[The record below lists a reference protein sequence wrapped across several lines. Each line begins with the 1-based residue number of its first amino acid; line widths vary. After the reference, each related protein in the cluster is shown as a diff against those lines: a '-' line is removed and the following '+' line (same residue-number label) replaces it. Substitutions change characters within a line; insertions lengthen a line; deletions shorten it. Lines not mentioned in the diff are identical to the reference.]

1 MKMIIDIPN
10 CDKEFIDDIA
20 ETSTPLPPYIR
31 ERLLQAIRN
40 GQEILVQEVKQ
51 KRPLKKGKKGNSGCR
66 DD

>member
-1 MKMIIDIPN
+1 MKMIIEIPN

-40 GQEILVQEVKQ
+40 GQEILVQEDKTSRLPSVHTV
-51 KRPLKKGKKGNSGCR
+51 LLNNN
-66 DD
+66 